1 MLLHKIHGGTVY
13 PKPPKKNLAIPASSE
28 ARAAGWPSWHRTP
41 PLRLGMWGR
50 DGRPHALVEADV
62 VRKYRGKWKKILAPA
77 GKVWYWLAKSAFHLP
92 DPEALPPPESVMG
105 AVKSAAVD
113 YFARALQT
121 GRNLKR

>member
-1 MLLHKIHGGTVY
+1 MKIIVRHDSVTPLLRTIAQ
-13 PKPPKKNLAIPASSE
+13 NL
-28 ARAAGWPSWHRTP
+28 
-41 PLRLGMWGR
+41 
-50 DGRPHALVEADV
+50 
-62 VRKYRGKWKKILAPA
+62 K
-77 GKVWYWLAKSAFHLP
+77 